1 MNNTSQRTRNV
12 VLNIEQD
19 ILIDKLVASGL
30 YQDADAVVQAGLNL
44 LNNDIEHHKTE
55 INQIAHDICLSMQE
69 EANGQ
74 YIEGTPEEVF
84 GKVFEEAV
92 KEHKM

>member
-1 MNNTSQRTRNV
+1 
-12 VLNIEQD
+12 
-19 ILIDKLVASGL
+19 
-30 YQDADAVVQAGLNL
+30 
-44 LNNDIEHHKTE
+44 
-55 INQIAHDICLSMQE
+55 MQE